1 MSIFERT
8 MIYKK
13 TLILTIVF
21 LALISTSDLWSSNLG
36 IFAMLSLLALGI
48 LFVVLFVMFGYHLFQ
63 AIRERFINRQRIYLI
78 VIITF
83 TLALS
88 AYEPR
93 GLINYNLLNGEPVLY
108 ASRKGAG
115 SCSSNL
121 YLYENGKFRY
131 LYICFGTSSVTGE
144 YKIIGDS
151 IVFVHSGVDFYKY
164 AIYNREEQYLQFK
177 KSESDTTFFYNQWKV
192 IRGTEK
198 LRP

>member
-8 MIYKK
+8 MVYKK

-48 LFVVLFVMFGYHLFQ
+48 LFVVLFVMLGYHMFQ

-108 ASRKGAG
+108 ANRKGAG
-115 SCSSNL
+115 SSSSNL
-121 YLYENGKFRY
+121 YLYENGKFRS
-131 LYICFGTSSVTGE
+131 LYICFGISSVTGE

-151 IVFVHSGVDFYKY
+151 IVFTSSNDNFYKY

-177 KSESDTTFFYNQWKV
+177 KSESDTTFFYNQCKV
-192 IRGTEK
+192 IRGDF
-198 LRP
+198 